1 MKTYQN
7 LVNACLKDIAEIMP
21 WDLQAQLEKGESL
34 LILDIRE
41 PYEFQAS
48 HIQGSLNVPRGI
60 LEPACEYGYEDT
72 VAELAAA
79 RDKDIVIVCRSG
91 NRSVLAAYT
100 LQLMGY
106 QSVKSLKTGLKG
118 WNDYEQPLQD
128 IYGQIVDGDV
138 TETLL
143 KPPLRPEQLPP
154 KHGLLYVNPTEK

>member
-1 MKTYQN
+1 MKTYQD
-7 LVNACLKDIAEIMP
+7 LVNACLKEVAEVMP
-21 WDLQAQLEKGESL
+21 WDLQAQLENSEPI

-41 PYEFQAS
+41 PYEFQAL

-60 LEPACEYGYEDT
+60 LESACEYGYEDT

-79 RDKDIVIVCRSG
+79 RDKNIVIVCRSG

-118 WNDYEQPLQD
+118 WNDYEQPLQNSQ
-128 IYGQIVDGDV
+128 GQIVDGDIA
-138 TETLL
+138 ETLL
-143 KPPLRPEQLPP
+143 KPPLRPEQLSP
-154 KHGLLYVNPTEK
+154 KQKR